1 MEKQSCN
8 LTTKIVNFEVLQEF
22 GASRKNCSD
31 HCPLQIDI
39 TSKSQQEDNTI
50 QEAKTQT
57 IQQQEERMEKIT
69 NHPLMEEMR
78 TLAANM
84 LQREEVIID
93 TKPLSEEFQS
103 MIEEDRFEEEAQ
115 EELECYLTKS
125 KAFEDEPMPILMA
138 MAGKENVKIL
148 IDSGAA
154 ISLITRKLADKLR
167 QQGYKTKEAKGINI
181 KVANGTRET
190 IRETITIPIKL
201 EDKWT
206 NEITFF
212 ILQNLPFDI
221 LIGNPIL

>member
-1 MEKQSCN
+1 M
-8 LTTKIVNFEVLQEF
+8 
-22 GASRKNCSD
+22 
-31 HCPLQIDI
+31 
-39 TSKSQQEDNTI
+39 
-50 QEAKTQT
+50 
-57 IQQQEERMEKIT
+57 
-69 NHPLMEEMR
+69 
-78 TLAANM
+78 
-84 LQREEVIID
+84 
-93 TKPLSEEFQS
+93 
-103 MIEEDRFEEEAQ
+103 
-115 EELECYLTKS
+115 TKS

-154 ISLITRKLADKLR
+154 ISLIADKLR
-167 QQGYKTKEAKGINI
+167 QQGYKTNEAKGINI